1 MKVVLVCI
9 GCIQP
14 YIKICIEQLKCHG
27 NHDIIILTDTSQ
39 LKTELQFL
47 LSNIEILEIKDEE
60 LCHKFERQSS
70 LSIDFRNGFFR
81 HCFKR
86 FLYLYY
92 YMKNYNIQD
101 IIHIENDVMVYNN
114 CENWRSFFTSKI
126 HLIMDSPDRCIPSV
140 MYFKDYKIVE
150 KCLEYYNY
158 DSDENDMVFWGKCFH
173 RFQNDIQ
180 TLPISPSNKHNYVF
194 DGAAIGQ
201 YLGGIN
207 PENVQSGQ
215 NTIGFINE
223 TCTEKY
229 NRHTFTWKYDCN
241 TKLWIPIMNTNTHI
255 QNLHIHSKHLKSFFS
270 NLPNLNEL
278 ETRMISIEFDLMSGE
293 RFQNLAHHFLYF
305 SNDFRD
311 VTNGFIHPQDIRYH
325 KLYRP
330 LLNYSILYI
339 NSYELQQFLLCHSIY
354 ILNPFVIISTNSDE
368 NLVLNDESLKAIE
381 NSNCLAVFVQN
392 PNTLHE
398 KIRMLPIG
406 VANSKWNHGDMNV
419 VHDVLMT
426 QPYHKTNHI
435 YFQFSIDTNRVER
448 NACKKLLENKIQWSV
463 SNLNFHQYLLY
474 LSSYRYAICPFGNGF
489 DSHRIWECI
498 YMQVIPIIKQS
509 FFTQQL
515 QKFLH
520 PYPIIIVNDWD
531 EVDLDSLEKT
541 YQYPNYPIYN
551 IDYIK
556 NQINDIIM

>member
-27 NHDIIILTDTSQ
+27 NHDIIVLTDTSQ

-70 LSIDFRNGFFR
+70 LSIGFRNGFFR

-92 YMKNYNIQD
+92 YIKNYNIQD

-114 CENWRSFFTSKI
+114 CENWPSFFTSKI

-140 MYFKDYKIVE
+140 MYFKDYKILE

-180 TLPISPSNKHNYVF
+180 ILPISPSNKHNYVF

-207 PENVQSGQ
+207 PENVQNGQ

-229 NRHTFTWKYDCN
+229 NCHTFTWKYDCN
-241 TKLWIPIMNTNTHI
+241 TKLWIPMMNTNIYI
-255 QNLHIHSKHLKSFFS
+255 QNLHIHSKQLQSFSSHAQNF
-270 NLPNLNEL
+270 NYL
-278 ETRMISIEFDLMSGE
+278 ETRLIPTEFDFISE
-293 RFQNLAHHFLYF
+293 DKIHHFLYF
-305 SNDFRD
+305 SNKFK
-311 VTNGFIHPQDIRYH
+311 NSQDTRYRH
-325 KLYRP
+325 LRRP
-330 LLNYSILYI
+330 LLNYPII
-339 NSYELQQFLLCHSIY
+339 HVHGDELQQFLLCHSIY
-354 ILNPFVIISTNSDE
+354 ILNPFIVISTPVE
-368 NLVLNDESLKAIE
+368 FILNDEIKKALE
-381 NSNCLAVFVQN
+381 HLNCLAVFL
-392 PNTLHE
+392 PIPKIIHE
-398 KIRMLPIG
+398 KIRMLPCIF
-406 VANSKWNHGDMNV
+406 K
-419 VHDVLMT
+419 
-426 QPYHKTNHI
+426 
-435 YFQFSIDTNRVER
+435 NR
-448 NACKKLLENKIQWSV
+448 
-463 SNLNFHQYLLY
+463 
-474 LSSYRYAICPFGNGF
+474 
-489 DSHRIWECI
+489 
-498 YMQVIPIIKQS
+498 
-509 FFTQQL
+509 
-515 QKFLH
+515 
-520 PYPIIIVNDWD
+520 
-531 EVDLDSLEKT
+531 
-541 YQYPNYPIYN
+541 
-551 IDYIK
+551 
-556 NQINDIIM
+556 